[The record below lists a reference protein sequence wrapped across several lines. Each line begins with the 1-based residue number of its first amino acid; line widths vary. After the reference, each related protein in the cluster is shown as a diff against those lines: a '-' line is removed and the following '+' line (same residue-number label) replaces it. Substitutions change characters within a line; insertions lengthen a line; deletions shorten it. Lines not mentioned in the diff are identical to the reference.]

1 MLTTLLINV
10 EKKYVLMAFER
21 NLKGRFDVLAAYYG
35 DALFNIPASIMCEK
49 IKDELGIALNEQNLY
64 NLKRRLHPKAVKT
77 SPAPSEESPSSLG
90 SSALVDPSPSPS
102 VSTPKPDSLAEALDK
117 LRAKEDPSHR
127 KPSGFSLD

>member
-1 MLTTLLINV
+1 MLTTLLINM

-35 DALFNIPASIMCEK
+35 DSLFHIPASIMCEK

-64 NLKRRLHPKAVKT
+64 NLKRRLHPKTGK
-77 SPAPSEESPSSLG
+77 PAPSVLI
-90 SSALVDPSPSPS
+90 DPSPTSNSP
-102 VSTPKPDSLAEALDK
+102 VSTLKLDSLAEALDK

>member
-1 MLTTLLINV
+1 M

-35 DALFNIPASIMCEK
+35 DSLFHVPASIMCEQ

-64 NLKRRLHPKAVKT
+64 NLKRRLHPKTGKATPSKE
-77 SPAPSEESPSSLG
+77 SPASLG
-90 SSALVDPSPSPS
+90 SSALVDPSATPSSS
-102 VSTPKPDSLAEALDK
+102 VSTLKPDSLQEALDK